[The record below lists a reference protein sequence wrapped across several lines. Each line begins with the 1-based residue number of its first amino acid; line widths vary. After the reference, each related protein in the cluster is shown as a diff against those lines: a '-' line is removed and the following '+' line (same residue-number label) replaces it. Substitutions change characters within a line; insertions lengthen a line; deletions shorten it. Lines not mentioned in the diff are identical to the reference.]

1 MSLLFL
7 AVQFFYIMASFPVF
21 LSLFFNLEQLA
32 ASPYVPDHIFSDCKL
47 ISNCWKHSSAT
58 SPS

>member
-32 ASPYVPDHIFSDCKL
+32 ASPYVPDHIFSACKL
-47 ISNCWKHSSAT
+47 ISNC
-58 SPS
+58 